1 MSSSVSKRS
10 SLWFLAITLLSFL
23 AASTAPT
30 PLYHLYQDHLQ
41 FSAATLTLIFGVYA
55 LSLLAALLTVGSLS
69 DYLGRKPVIFTAVL
83 LNMLAMLLFINADSV
98 TWLISAR
105 VLQGFAT
112 GMATAALGAALLDT
126 DRQQG
131 PLVNSV
137 APLLG
142 MAVGAMGCGLLA
154 EFAPLP
160 LQLTF
165 WVLLA
170 LFGLQALYVWRLPE
184 SVSAQSGALA
194 SLRPTLHVPVQ
205 ARRALWRVLPI
216 NTATWALG
224 GFYAS
229 LAPSLVRTAT
239 GSTSN
244 LIGGATV
251 AVLTVTGALMIYTL
265 RSRAAD
271 KVLWIGTS
279 TLPVGVALILLAVH
293 SASLPL
299 FFIGTLVAGGGL
311 RVRRQF
317 SRVVAQCG
325 ATGVAPRARRLDVCV
340 LRAQLPGVLP
350 AVVAGGESDAG
361 LWSGGNDRCL
371 RRHADLPG
379 RRCLVGA
386 DAKAHHPGL
395 QRHRSAIKNAAP

>member
-1 MSSSVSKRS
+1 MSSSISNRS

-30 PLYHLYQDHLQ
+30 PLYHLYQEHLQ

-55 LSLLAALLTVGSLS
+55 ISLLAALLTVGSLS
-69 DYLGRKPVIFTAVL
+69 DYLGRKPVIFTSVA

-98 TWLISAR
+98 AWLISAR

-142 MAVGAMGCGLLA
+142 MAAGAMGCGLLA

-170 LFGLQALYVWRLPE
+170 MFGLQALYVWRLPE
-184 SVSAQSGALA
+184 SVSAQRGALA
-194 SLRPTLHVPVQ
+194 SLRPTLHVPIQ
-205 ARRALWRVLPI
+205 ARRALWLVLPI
-216 NTATWALG
+216 NTAAWALG

-265 RSRAAD
+265 RSRPAD
-271 KVLWIGTS
+271 KVLRVGASI
-279 TLPVGVALILLAVH
+279 LPVGVALILLAVH

-299 FFIGTLVAGGGL
+299 FFIGTLVAGCGFGASFLGALRSVVPLALPHERAGL
-311 RVRRQF
+311 MSAFYVLSYLAFCLPSLLAGNLTRAFGLVTTTDGY
-317 SRVVAQCG
+317 G
-325 ATGVAPRARRLDVCV
+325 AV
-340 LRAQLPGVLP
+340 LIILAVSALP
-350 AVVAGGESDAG
+350 ALMRQQPAKV
-361 LWSGGNDRCL
+361 C
-371 RRHADLPG
+371 
-379 RRCLVGA
+379 GA
-386 DAKAHHPGL
+386 DA
-395 QRHRSAIKNAAP
+395 R

>member
-1 MSSSVSKRS
+1 MSSSISNRS

-30 PLYHLYQDHLQ
+30 PLYHLYQEHLQ

-55 LSLLAALLTVGSLS
+55 ISLLAALLTVGSLS
-69 DYLGRKPVIFTAVL
+69 DYLGRKPVIFTAVA

-98 TWLISAR
+98 AWLISAR

-142 MAVGAMGCGLLA
+142 MAVGAMGSGLLA

-170 LFGLQALYVWRLPE
+170 MFGLQALYVWRLPE
-184 SVSAQSGALA
+184 SVSAQRGALA
-194 SLRPTLHVPVQ
+194 SLRPTLHVPIQ
-205 ARRALWRVLPI
+205 ARRALWLVLPI
-216 NTATWALG
+216 NTAAWALG

-265 RSRAAD
+265 RSRPAD
-271 KVLWIGTS
+271 KVLRVGASI
-279 TLPVGVALILLAVH
+279 LPVGVALILLAVH

-299 FFIGTLVAGGGL
+299 FFIGTLVAGCGFGASFLGALRSVVPLALPHERAGL
-311 RVRRQF
+311 MSAFYVLSYLAFCLPSLLAGNLTRAFGLVTTTDGY
-317 SRVVAQCG
+317 G
-325 ATGVAPRARRLDVCV
+325 AVQIILAVSA
-340 LRAQLPGVLP
+340 LP
-350 AVVAGGESDAG
+350 ALMRQQPAKV
-361 LWSGGNDRCL
+361 C
-371 RRHADLPG
+371 
-379 RRCLVGA
+379 GA
-386 DAKAHHPGL
+386 DA
-395 QRHRSAIKNAAP
+395 R

>member
-1 MSSSVSKRS
+1 MSRLTSNRS

-30 PLYHLYQDHLQ
+30 PLYHLYQEHLR

-98 TWLISAR
+98 AWLISAR

-112 GMATAALGAALLDT
+112 GMATAVLSAALLDT

-131 PLVNSV
+131 PMVNSV

-142 MAVGAMGCGLLA
+142 MALGAMGCGVLA

-160 LQLTF
+160 LQLTY
-165 WVLLA
+165 WVLFV
-170 LFGLQALYVWRLPE
+170 LFVMQALYVWRLPE
-184 SVSAQSGALA
+184 SVTRQPGAWA
-194 SLRPTLHVPVQ
+194 SLRPTLHVPIQ
-205 ARRALWRVLPI
+205 ARRMLWRVLPI
-216 NTATWALG
+216 DLAVWALG
-224 GFYAS
+224 GFFAS

-265 RSRAAD
+265 RNRPAD
-271 KVLWIGTS
+271 KVLLLGAS
-279 TLPVGVALILLAVH
+279 LLPAGVALILLAVN

-299 FFIGTLVAGGGL
+299 FFFGTLVAGGGFGAGFLGAL
-311 RVRRQF
+311 RSIVPL
-317 SRVVAQCG
+317 A
-325 ATGVAPRARRLDVCV
+325 
-340 LRAQLPGVLP
+340 LPH
-350 AVVAGGESDAG
+350 ERAG
-361 LWSGGNDRCL
+361 LMSAFYVLSYLAFCL
-371 RRHADLPG
+371 PSLLAGSLTRAFGLVATTDGYGAVLIILSLG
-379 RRCLVGA
+379 ALVGLMRVQTVKVCGV
-386 DAKAHHPGL
+386 DV
-395 QRHRSAIKNAAP
+395 R

>member
-1 MSSSVSKRS
+1 MSRLTSNRS

-30 PLYHLYQDHLQ
+30 PLYHLYQEHLR

-98 TWLISAR
+98 AWLISAR

-112 GMATAALGAALLDT
+112 GMATAVLSAALLDT

-131 PLVNSV
+131 PMVNSV

-142 MAVGAMGCGLLA
+142 MALGAMGCGVLA

-160 LQLTF
+160 LQLTY
-165 WVLLA
+165 WVLFA
-170 LFGLQALYVWRLPE
+170 LFVMQALYVWRLPE
-184 SVSAQSGALA
+184 SVTRQSGAWA
-194 SLRPTLHVPVQ
+194 SLRPTLHVPIQ
-205 ARRALWRVLPI
+205 ARRMLWRVLPI
-216 NTATWALG
+216 DLAVWALG
-224 GFYAS
+224 GFFAS

-265 RSRAAD
+265 RNRPAD
-271 KVLWIGTS
+271 KVLLLGAS
-279 TLPVGVALILLAVH
+279 LLPAGVALILLAVN

-299 FFIGTLVAGGGL
+299 FFFGTLVAGGGFGAGFLGAL
-311 RVRRQF
+311 RSIVPL
-317 SRVVAQCG
+317 AL
-325 ATGVAPRARRLDVCV
+325 PHERAGLMSAFYALSYLAFC
-340 LRAQLPGVLP
+340 LPSLL
-350 AVVAGGESDAG
+350 AGGLTRAFG
-361 LWSGGNDRCL
+361 LVATTDGYGAVLIILSLG
-371 RRHADLPG
+371 A
-379 RRCLVGA
+379 LVGLMRVQTVKVCGV
-386 DAKAHHPGL
+386 DV
-395 QRHRSAIKNAAP
+395 R

>member
-1 MSSSVSKRS
+1 MSDSPSNRA
-10 SLWFLAITLLSFL
+10 SLWFLAVTLLSFL

-30 PLYHLYQDHLQ
+30 PLYHLYQEQMQ
-41 FSAATLTLIFGVYA
+41 FSAATLTLIFAVYA

-69 DYLGRKPVIFTAVL
+69 DYLGRKPVIFTAVM
-83 LNMLAMLLFINADSV
+83 LNILAMLLFIYADSV
-98 TWLISAR
+98 AWLISAR

-112 GMATAALGAALLDT
+112 GMATAVLSATLLDT

-142 MAVGAMGCGLLA
+142 MALGGMGCGLLA
-154 EFAPLP
+154 EFAPAP
-160 LQLTF
+160 LHLTY
-165 WVLLA
+165 WLLLVLFA
-170 LFGLQALYVWRLPE
+170 MQAVFVWRLPE
-184 SVSAQSGALA
+184 SVARQSGAWA

-205 ARRALWRVLPI
+205 ARATLWRVLPL

-251 AVLTVTGALMIYTL
+251 AALTVTGALMIYTL
-265 RSRAAD
+265 RNQAAT
-271 KVLWIGTS
+271 KALQLGAGS
-279 TLPVGVALILLAVH
+279 LPAGVVLILLGVH

-299 FFIGTLVAGGGL
+299 FFLGTLVAGCGFGAGFLGAVRSLVPLALPHERAGL
-311 RVRRQF
+311 M
-317 SRVVAQCG
+317 SAYY
-325 ATGVAPRARRLDVCV
+325 V
-340 LRAQLPGVLP
+340 LSYLAFCLP
-350 AVVAGGESDAG
+350 ALLAGNLARTFGLVATTDGYAAVLMVLALSAMAG
-361 LWSGGNDRCL
+361 LL
-371 RRHADLPG
+371 RS
-379 RRCLVGA
+379 
-386 DAKAHHPGL
+386 
-395 QRHRSAIKNAAP
+395 RSARVCEVNR

>member
-1 MSSSVSKRS
+1 MSSSISNRS

-30 PLYHLYQDHLQ
+30 PLYHLYQEHLQ

-55 LSLLAALLTVGSLS
+55 ISLLAALLTVGSLS
-69 DYLGRKPVIFTAVL
+69 DYLGRKPVIFTAVA

-98 TWLISAR
+98 ALLISAR

-112 GMATAALGAALLDT
+112 GMATAVLGAALLDT

-142 MAVGAMGCGLLA
+142 MAAGAMGCGLLA

-170 LFGLQALYVWRLPE
+170 MFGLQALYVWRLPE
-184 SVSAQSGALA
+184 SVSPQRGALA

-205 ARRALWRVLPI
+205 ARRALWLVLPI
-216 NTATWALG
+216 NTAAWALG

-265 RSRAAD
+265 RSRPAD
-271 KVLWIGTS
+271 KVLRVGASI
-279 TLPVGVALILLAVH
+279 LPVGVALILLAVH

-299 FFIGTLVAGGGL
+299 FFIGTLVAGCGFGASFLGSLRSVVPMALPHERAGL
-311 RVRRQF
+311 MSAFYVLSYLAFCLPSLLAGNLTRAF
-317 SRVVAQCG
+317 GLVATTDGYGTVLIVLSVG
-325 ATGVAPRARRLDVCV
+325 ALLALIR
-340 LRAQLPGVLP
+340 QLPVKVCGVD
-350 AVVAGGESDAG
+350 V
-361 LWSGGNDRCL
+361 R
-371 RRHADLPG
+371 
-379 RRCLVGA
+379 
-386 DAKAHHPGL
+386 
-395 QRHRSAIKNAAP
+395 